1 MQADS
6 DQSQEPG
13 GNAWSRRDNDG
24 QKPGPEGKPQ
34 TDPQADPQ
42 AEATAEG
49 EPAAEDTAAA
59 DPAAEAGELRDKVL
73 RTLAEMENLR
83 RRHTRELDDARK
95 YAMAGFARDLL
106 DVADNM
112 RRAIAAVPEEARE
125 NNELVRNLL
134 DGVELTERTLLNAF
148 DKHGVKKVA
157 PERGEKFDHNRHQAM
172 FEVPTADLPP
182 GHVAD
187 VMQTGWV
194 ISDRLLRPAMVGV
207 TKAAPRPASEAGA
220 ANDDSDGNRGTN
232 DRGSTVDTNA

>member
-1 MQADS
+1 MQADA
-6 DQSQEPG
+6 DQSQGPG
-13 GNAWSRRDNDG
+13 GNAWTRRETESPKGDQENKASSDA
-24 QKPGPEGKPQ
+24 K
-34 TDPQADPQ
+34 
-42 AEATAEG
+42 AEAAAATGDESPAEG
-49 EPAAEDTAAA
+49 IAAP
-59 DPAAEAGELRDKVL
+59 DPVAEANELRDKLL

-83 RRHTRELDDARK
+83 RRHSRELEDARK

-112 RRAIAAVPEEARE
+112 RRALAAVPDEARE
-125 NNELVRNLL
+125 QNELVRNLL
-134 DGVELTERTLLNAF
+134 EGVELTERTLSSAF

-207 TKAAPRPASEAGA
+207 TKAAPKPAPESGA
-220 ANDDSDGNRGTN
+220 AGDTGD
-232 DRGSTVDTNA
+232 DRGRSVDTNA

>member
-6 DQSQEPG
+6 DQGQEPG
-13 GNAWSRRDNDG
+13 GNAWSRRDPEAAKAEAPTDA
-24 QKPGPEGKPQ
+24 KAEGKGE
-34 TDPQADPQ
+34 TG
-42 AEATAEG
+42 AEAPSATTDL
-49 EPAAEDTAAA
+49 PPP
-59 DPAAEAGELRDKVL
+59 DPVAEANELRDKLL

-83 RRHTRELDDARK
+83 RRHTRELEDARK

-112 RRAIAAVPEEARE
+112 RRALAAVPDEARE
-125 NNELVRNLL
+125 QNELVRNLL
-134 DGVELTERTLLNAF
+134 EGVELTERTLLNAF

-182 GHVAD
+182 GHIAD

-194 ISDRLLRPAMVGV
+194 LSDRLLRAAMVGV
-207 TKAAPRPASEAGA
+207 TKAAPPAAPDTGA
-220 ANDDSDGNRGTN
+220 ANDSGD
-232 DRGSTVDTNA
+232 DRGRTVDTNA

>member
-1 MQADS
+1 MQEDADK
-6 DQSQEPG
+6 QETPG
-13 GNAWSRRDNDG
+13 GNAWSRRDAGPAQDAAES
-24 QKPGPEGKPQ
+24 QDRAKPESPGEGE
-34 TDPQADPQ
+34 AA
-42 AEATAEG
+42 AEAVA
-49 EPAAEDTAAA
+49 PP
-59 DPAAEAGELRDKVL
+59 DPAAEARELQDKLL

-83 RRHTRELDDARK
+83 RRHTRDLEDARK

-112 RRAIAAVPEEARE
+112 RRAVAAVPDEARTGS
-125 NNELVRNLL
+125 ELVKTLL

-148 DKHGVKKVA
+148 EKHGVKKVV

-207 TKAAPRPASEAGA
+207 TKAPPQPSPAAPAAS
-220 ANDDSDGNRGTN
+220 NDTADGRGK
-232 DRGSTVDTNA
+232 TVDTNA

>member
-13 GNAWSRRDNDG
+13 GNAWSRRDNETPKTEAQHAQG
-24 QKPGPEGKPQ
+24 SAEGGKGEPGTETAVPEP
-34 TDPQADPQ
+34 
-42 AEATAEG
+42 TAEL
-49 EPAAEDTAAA
+49 E
-59 DPAAEAGELRDKVL
+59 ELKDKLL

-83 RRHTRELDDARK
+83 NRHTRELEEARR

-112 RRAIAAVPEEARE
+112 RRALAAVPDDARRG
-125 NNELVRNLL
+125 NELVETLL
-134 DGVELTERTLLNAF
+134 AGVELTERTLLNAF
-148 DKHGVKKVA
+148 DKHGVKKVT

-187 VMQTGWV
+187 VMQSGWV
-194 ISDRLLRPAMVGV
+194 IADRLLRPAMVGV
-207 TKAAPRPASEAGA
+207 TKAAPQAADNA
-220 ANDDSDGNRGTN
+220 ANDTGDGRGK
-232 DRGSTVDTNA
+232 TVDTNA

>member
-1 MQADS
+1 MQADA
-6 DQSQEPG
+6 DQSQETG
-13 GNAWSRRDNDG
+13 GNAWTRSETESPKGGQRDDAPSG
-24 QKPGPEGKPQ
+24 
-34 TDPQADPQ
+34 A
-42 AEATAEG
+42 
-49 EPAAEDTAAA
+49 
-59 DPAAEAGELRDKVL
+59 AAEAGNEAPAEGIAAPDPVAEANELRDKLL

-83 RRHTRELDDARK
+83 RRHSRELEDARK

-112 RRAIAAVPEEARE
+112 RRALAAVPDEARE
-125 NNELVRNLL
+125 QNELVRNLL
-134 DGVELTERTLLNAF
+134 EGVELTERTLSSAF

-207 TKAAPRPASEAGA
+207 TKAAPKPAPEAAPESG
-220 ANDDSDGNRGTN
+220 NDAGDGRG
-232 DRGSTVDTNA
+232 RSVDTNA

>member
-1 MQADS
+1 MQTDS

-13 GNAWSRRDNDG
+13 GNAWSRRDPET
-24 QKPGPEGKPQ
+24 QKPEAEAEGGG
-34 TDPQADPQ
+34 AAG
-42 AEATAEG
+42 AEATGEG
-49 EPAAEDTAAA
+49 EAA
-59 DPAAEAGELRDKVL
+59 DPAAEAAELRDKLL

-83 RRHTRELDDARK
+83 RRHTRELEDARK

-112 RRAIAAVPEEARE
+112 RRALAAVPDEARE
-125 NNELVRNLL
+125 QNELVRNLL
-134 DGVELTERTLLNAF
+134 EGVELTERTLLNAF
-148 DKHGVKKVA
+148 DKHGVKKVV

-182 GHVAD
+182 GHIAD

-207 TKAAPRPASEAGA
+207 TKAAPQAAPETGA
-220 ANDDSDGNRGTN
+220 ANDSSDERG
-232 DRGSTVDTNA
+232 RTVDTNA

>member
-6 DQSQEPG
+6 DQGQEPG
-13 GNAWSRRDNDG
+13 GNAWSRRD
-24 QKPGPEGKPQ
+24 PEAPKSE
-34 TDPQADPQ
+34 
-42 AEATAEG
+42 AEA
-49 EPAAEDTAAA
+49 AAAAAA
-59 DPAAEAGELRDKVL
+59 DPAAETPASETPASEASATEANELRDKLL

-83 RRHTRELDDARK
+83 RRHTRELEDARK

-112 RRAIAAVPEEARE
+112 RRALAAVPDEARE
-125 NNELVRNLL
+125 QNELVRNLL

-148 DKHGVKKVA
+148 DKHGVKKVT

-194 ISDRLLRPAMVGV
+194 LSDRLLRAAMVGV
-207 TKAAPRPASEAGA
+207 TKAAPQAAPETGA
-220 ANDDSDGNRGTN
+220 ANDTGD
-232 DRGSTVDTNA
+232 DRGRTVDTNA

>member
-13 GNAWSRRDNDG
+13 GNAWSRRD
-24 QKPGPEGKPQ
+24 PESPK
-34 TDPQADPQ
+34 T
-42 AEATAEG
+42 EARTEAKAEG
-49 EPAAEDTAAA
+49 RGEAESTATGEAAG
-59 DPAAEAGELRDKVL
+59 PAAEAEELKDKLL

-83 RRHTRELDDARK
+83 RRHTRELEEARK

-112 RRAIAAVPEEARE
+112 RRALAAVPDEARE
-125 NNELVRNLL
+125 QNELVRNLL
-134 DGVELTERTLLNAF
+134 EGVELTERTLLSAF

-207 TKAAPRPASEAGA
+207 TKAAPQATPDSGA
-220 ANDDSDGNRGTN
+220 AADTGDERG
-232 DRGSTVDTNA
+232 RTVDTNA

>member
-13 GNAWSRRDNDG
+13 GNAWSRRDPETPKTEAESKAEGKGDA
-24 QKPGPEGKPQ
+24 GPE
-34 TDPQADPQ
+34 A
-42 AEATAEG
+42 ATAG
-49 EPAAEDTAAA
+49 EQAAAA
-59 DPAAEAGELRDKVL
+59 DPAAEADELRDKLL

-83 RRHTRELDDARK
+83 RRHTRELEDARK

-112 RRAIAAVPEEARE
+112 RRALAAVPDEARE
-125 NNELVRNLL
+125 QNELVRNLL
-134 DGVELTERTLLNAF
+134 EGVELTERTLLNAF
-148 DKHGVKKVA
+148 DKHRVQKVA

-172 FEVPTADLPP
+172 FEVPTPDLPP

-207 TKAAPRPASEAGA
+207 TKAAPKPAPESGA
-220 ANDDSDGNRGTN
+220 ANDTGDERGRN
-232 DRGSTVDTNA
+232 VDTNA

>member
-13 GNAWSRRDNDG
+13 GNAWSRRD
-24 QKPGPEGKPQ
+24 PEAPKSE
-34 TDPQADPQ
+34 
-42 AEATAEG
+42 AEARAEA
-49 EPAAEDTAAA
+49 EASAAAAEAAA
-59 DPAAEAGELRDKVL
+59 SAGEAGPPDPAAEAEDLRDKLL

-83 RRHTRELDDARK
+83 RRHSRELEDARK

-112 RRAIAAVPEEARE
+112 RRALAAVPDDARE
-125 NNELVRNLL
+125 QNELVRNLL
-134 DGVELTERTLLNAF
+134 EGVELTERTLLNAF
-148 DKHGVKKVA
+148 DKHGVKKVV

-194 ISDRLLRPAMVGV
+194 IADRLLRAAMVGV
-207 TKAAPRPASEAGA
+207 SKAAPQPAPQAGA
-220 ANDDSDGNRGTN
+220 ANEAGG
-232 DRGSTVDTNA
+232 DRGRTVDTNA

>member
-13 GNAWSRRDNDG
+13 GNAWSRRD
-24 QKPGPEGKPQ
+24 PETPN
-34 TDPQADPQ
+34 
-42 AEATAEG
+42 AEG
-49 EPAAEDTAAA
+49 EAKAAGRGEAGAEAAAAGEEAAAA
-59 DPAAEAGELRDKVL
+59 DPVAEANELRDKLL

-83 RRHTRELDDARK
+83 RRHSRELEDARK

-112 RRAIAAVPEEARE
+112 RRALAAVPDEARE
-125 NNELVRNLL
+125 QNELVRNLL
-134 DGVELTERTLLNAF
+134 EGVDLTERSLLNAF
-148 DKHGVKKVA
+148 DKHGVKKVT

-182 GHVAD
+182 GHIAD
-187 VMQTGWV
+187 VMQSGWV

-207 TKAAPRPASEAGA
+207 TKAAPQAAPPTGA
-220 ANDDSDGNRGTN
+220 ANDSGE
-232 DRGSTVDTNA
+232 DRGRTVDTNA

>member
-1 MQADS
+1 MQQDAD
-6 DQSQEPG
+6 QPEEPG
-13 GNAWSRRDNDG
+13 ANAWSRRERDPAKDG
-24 QKPGPEGKPQ
+24 ARDEAKSDQTGDAAPEG
-34 TDPQADPQ
+34 
-42 AEATAEG
+42 EAAAEG
-49 EPAAEDTAAA
+49 PAAA
-59 DPAAEAGELRDKVL
+59 DPVAEANELRDKLL

-83 RRHTRELDDARK
+83 RRHSRELEDARK

-112 RRAIAAVPEEARE
+112 RRALAAVPDNARAG
-125 NNELVRNLL
+125 NELVETLL
-134 DGVELTERTLLNAF
+134 AGVELTERTLLNAF

-194 ISDRLLRPAMVGV
+194 LSDRLLRPAMVGV
-207 TKAAPRPASEAGA
+207 TKAAPPAASGS
-220 ANDDSDGNRGTN
+220 SDNRG
-232 DRGSTVDTNA
+232 RTVDTNA

>member
-13 GNAWSRRDNDG
+13 GNAWSRRD
-24 QKPGPEGKPQ
+24 PEGPKAQ
-34 TDPQADPQ
+34 TGPGGESEPG
-42 AEATAEG
+42 AEG
-49 EPAAEDTAAA
+49 KGEAETAAAGEQAGAA
-59 DPAAEAGELRDKVL
+59 DPAVEAEELRDKLL
-73 RTLAEMENLR
+73 RTLAETENLR
-83 RRHTRELDDARK
+83 RRHSRELDEARK

-112 RRAIAAVPEEARE
+112 RRALAAVPEEARE
-125 NNELVRNLL
+125 QNELVRNLL
-134 DGVELTERTLLNAF
+134 EGVELTERTLLNAF
-148 DKHGVKKVA
+148 DKHGVTKIA

-182 GHVAD
+182 GHIAD

-207 TKAAPRPASEAGA
+207 TKAAPQAAPDTGA
-220 ANDDSDGNRGTN
+220 ANDTGD
-232 DRGSTVDTNA
+232 DRGRTVDTNA